1 MKRLVTR
8 GLVAGAATLLALL
21 GGGSWAAAE
30 DKSPRPRK
38 VILDT
43 DPGVDDA
50 MAIAFALRSPA
61 LQVLALTTVYGNADV
76 ELTTANALRVVEL
89 DGHDVPV
96 ARGAAHPLVRPKAPS
111 PDFVHGR
118 DGLGDINAP
127 PPAGKPIGTDAAE
140 LIVATARRYPGE
152 VTLVAVGPLTN
163 LALALALEPG
173 LPALVKEVILMGGSA
188 SAGGNVTPVAEANIW
203 GDPQAADIVFAAP
216 WSVTMVG
223 LDVTTRVRL
232 EDDRLLR
239 MARRDP
245 RVGDFLYRA
254 SRFYKR
260 FHESTGVTG
269 GIYVHDPSAVAYAI
283 DRGLFSTER
292 ARVRVVTEGI
302 ALGQTIAVSG
312 ARGEEWEATRGRPE
326 ATVCRGVDGEALLR
340 LFEATVTP

>member
-1 MKRLVTR
+1 MRRPLAR
-8 GLVAGAATLLALL
+8 GQVAGTAILLALL
-21 GGGSWAAAE
+21 GGLSRAAAE
-30 DKSPRPRK
+30 DASPRPRK

-50 MAIAFALRSPA
+50 MAIVFALRSPA
-61 LQVLALTTVYGNADV
+61 LQVLGITTVYGNADI

-89 DGHDVPV
+89 VGRDVPV
-96 ARGAAHPLVRPKAPS
+96 ARGAAHPLVRSKAPS
-111 PDFVHGR
+111 PDFVHGK
-118 DGLGDINAP
+118 DGLGDVDAP
-127 PPAGKPIGTDAAE
+127 PPTAKPIDTGAAE
-140 LIVATARRYPGE
+140 LIVTTARRHPGE

-232 EDDRLLR
+232 GDDRLLR
-239 MARRDP
+239 MAQRDA

-254 SRFYKR
+254 SRFYKQ

-292 ARVRVVTEGI
+292 ARVRVVAEGI
-302 ALGQTIAVSG
+302 AMGQTIAVSG

-340 LFEATVTP
+340 LFEKTITP

>member
-1 MKRLVTR
+1 MRTLVSR
-8 GLVAGAATLLALL
+8 GPVAGAAILLAVL
-21 GGGSWAAAE
+21 GGGSRVAAE
-30 DKSPRPRK
+30 DAAPRPRK

-50 MAIAFALRSPA
+50 MAVVFALRSPA
-61 LQVLALTTVYGNADV
+61 LQVLGITTVYGNADV
-76 ELTTANALRVVEL
+76 ELTTANALRMVEL
-89 DGHDVPV
+89 VGRDVPV
-96 ARGAAHPLVRPKAPS
+96 ARGAARPLVRPRAPS
-111 PDFVHGR
+111 PDFVHGK
-118 DGLGDINAP
+118 DGLGDVGAP
-127 PPAGKPIGTDAAE
+127 PPTEEPIGTSAAE
-140 LIVATARRYPGE
+140 LIVTTARRYPGE

-163 LALALALEPG
+163 LALALALEPR

-203 GDPQAADIVFAAP
+203 GDPHAADLVFAAP

-223 LDVTTRVRL
+223 LDVTTRLRL

-245 RVGDFLYRA
+245 RVGEFLYRT

-283 DRGLFSTER
+283 DRALFSTEQ

-302 ALGQTIAVSG
+302 AAGQTIAVSG
-312 ARGEEWEATRGRPE
+312 APGEEWEPTHGRPRVS
-326 ATVCRGVDGEALLR
+326 VCRGVDGEGLLR
-340 LFEATVTP
+340 LFEATVTR